1 MDGAAFCKTWSVC
14 LFCLQVYD
22 FEGDELLLSMDC
34 AAFQCLQ
41 DLALLD
47 HAEQGK
53 LNQQA
58 EQQNE
63 QQETSSE
70 QKGRRRETDRRR
82 TVLLQMAKSTFNSSH
97 YEELFKYNVDLVL
110 RSGPRAQEMLK

>member
-1 MDGAAFCKTWSVC
+1 
-14 LFCLQVYD
+14 
-22 FEGDELLLSMDC
+22 MDC